1 MSSEKIVLCKEEF
14 MFRES
19 FFDIILYV
27 FDKWRKRVKVSVNIL
42 AIS

>member
-1 MSSEKIVLCKEEF
+1 MLSEKIVLCKEEF

-27 FDKWRKRVKVSVNIL
+27 FDE
-42 AIS
+42 